1 MSEVGPGKIFERMR
15 GIYTPVTDLRRR
27 LLMEITRFILDKRAP
42 SEIESLPFSIIEM
55 GNPQYR
61 CCSYR
66 ELSIIKQRIRLAFG
80 LALIEERDN
89 IPVYHGIEQAFTSRK
104 VIEAP
109 LVHVIRAACEK
120 CPEDEVIVTD
130 KCQACMAHP
139 CSIVCPRDAISF
151 PDKNAY
157 IDQEKCIKCM
167 KCVQVCPYAA
177 ITRMVRPCAEACGV
191 KAIDSDEEGY
201 ARIKH
206 DVCVSCGLCIV
217 SCPFAAISDKSE
229 IVQVIFSL
237 MEKREAGPLYAIV
250 APSFTGQFGT
260 KVTPEMI
267 FASIH
272 KLGFDRV
279 MEVAYGADCDTLL
292 LADTYRSKKGDF
304 LGTSCCPSWVMAAR
318 AFYPELAEQIADS
331 YTPMVETAKKIK
343 EADTRAKVIFI
354 GPCVAKKYEALTKE
368 MAAYIDHVITFEELA
383 ALFVAFDIDASAV
396 EAGPTIQDAGTLG
409 RGYANAGGVGEAII
423 KTAEK
428 EYGLTDIRFERADTL
443 AECRRM
449 LGNIQNGTLHAD
461 LVEGM
466 ACPGGCV
473 GGPGTLAPLRQAA
486 RQVARFAEAAEF
498 EYPVC
503 DEPTMARN
511 QADTEPYP

>member
-1 MSEVGPGKIFERMR
+1 MSEIGPGKIFERMR

-27 LLMEITRFILDKRAP
+27 LLMEITRFILDKRDP
-42 SEIESLPFSIIEM
+42 SEIESLPFSVIEM

-80 LALIEERDN
+80 LPLIEERDN
-89 IPVYHGIEQAFTSRK
+89 MPVSRGIEAAFTSSK

-139 CSIVCPRDAISF
+139 CSIVCPRNAISF

-167 KCVQVCPYAA
+167 KCVQVCPYSA

-191 KAIDSDEEGY
+191 EAIDSDEEGF

-217 SCPFAAISDKSE
+217 SCPFAAIADKSE

-237 MEKREAGPLYAIV
+237 MERRDSEPLYAIV

-267 FASIH
+267 FAGIR

-292 LADTYRSKKGDF
+292 LADTYRSKEGEF

-318 AFYPELAEQIADS
+318 AFFPELAEQIADS

-343 EADTRAKVIFI
+343 EADAPAKVIFI
-354 GPCVAKKYEALTKE
+354 GPCVAKKYEALTEE
-368 MAAYIDHVITFEELA
+368 MAEYVDHVLTFEELA
-383 ALFVAFDIDASAV
+383 ALFVAFDIDLSTIERAD
-396 EAGPTIQDAGTLG
+396 PIQDAGALG

-449 LGNIQNGTLHAD
+449 LGQLQEGTIRAD

-473 GGPGTLAPLRQAA
+473 GGPGTLAPLKQAS
-486 RQVARFAEAAEF
+486 RQVARFAASAPF
-498 EYPVC
+498 TYPAC
-503 DEPTMARN
+503 DEDGIRI
-511 QADTEPYP
+511 DSRDSE